1 MRAMYFLI
9 DKTGAFINPT
19 SISTLNPASMNN
31 NPAEA
36 QITLTYY
43 DAIQTL
49 SNGQIVPITPV
60 ISGMSG
66 TITVQVRPNPD
77 SAWADI
83 QDNAGVL
90 NLVTGDNV
98 VYTGG
103 VISQIKITP
112 AGVTG
117 CNYISV
123 QLDRGN

>member
-19 SISTLNPASMNN
+19 SISTVNPTSMNN

-77 SAWADI
+77 SAWADF
-83 QDNAGVL
+83 QDNNGVL
-90 NLVTGDNV
+90 NLSTGGNIV
-98 VYTGG
+98 FTAG
-103 VISQIKITP
+103 VISQIKVTP
-112 AGVTG
+112 VDVTG
-117 CNYISV
+117 CNYITV

>member
-9 DKTGAFINPT
+9 DKTGAFINPA

-60 ISGMSG
+60 ISEMSG

-77 SAWADI
+77 SAWADF
-83 QDNAGVL
+83 QDNNGVL
-90 NLVTGDNV
+90 NLSTGGNIV
-98 VYTGG
+98 FTAG
-103 VISQIKITP
+103 VISQIKVTP
-112 AGVTG
+112 VNVTG
-117 CNYISV
+117 CNYITV

>member
-19 SISTLNPASMNN
+19 SISTLNPASMIN

-77 SAWADI
+77 SAWADF
-83 QDNAGVL
+83 QDNNGVL
-90 NLVTGDNV
+90 NLSTGGNIV
-98 VYTGG
+98 FTAG
-103 VISQIKITP
+103 VISQIKVTP
-112 AGVTG
+112 VGVTG
-117 CNYISV
+117 CNYITV